1 MRRQGGQHTL
11 QTFLHLLTSWERGPL
26 ARLVL
31 SPGRAALLPAWF
43 FLLGARPSCPP
54 GSFSWARGP
63 LARLVLSPGR
73 AALLP
78 AWFFL
83 LGARASCP
91 PCLCGLE
98 ARTPR
103 GGKPGGGKPALP
115 GGMDSSRPAPDKALI
130 FVRPVNHLDVP
141 GAFFHRPSLLLGAR
155 ASCPPCLCGL
165 EARTPRGDG
174 FITSS
179 GAANGTRPAR
189 GSRPAPKNPFP
200 RYQTCAGRTGQERG
214 SERCSCR
221 AAG

>member
-43 FLLGARPSCPP
+43 FLLGARASCPP
-54 GSFSWARGP
+54 GF
-63 LARLVLSPGR
+63 
-73 AALLP
+73 
-78 AWFFL
+78 
-83 LGARASCP
+83 
-91 PCLCGLE
+91 CGLE

-103 GGKPGGGKPALP
+103 EGQPALLLIHHVQLPTKHWSSSDQSTILTYRVPSFIVLLFSWERGHLARLAFAGWKPALP

-141 GAFFHRPSLLLGAR
+141 DAFFHRPSLLLGAR

-179 GAANGTRPAR
+179 
-189 GSRPAPKNPFP
+189 SRQSTGL
-200 RYQTCAGRTGQERG
+200 RQTSQP
-214 SERCSCR
+214 S
-221 AAG
+221 